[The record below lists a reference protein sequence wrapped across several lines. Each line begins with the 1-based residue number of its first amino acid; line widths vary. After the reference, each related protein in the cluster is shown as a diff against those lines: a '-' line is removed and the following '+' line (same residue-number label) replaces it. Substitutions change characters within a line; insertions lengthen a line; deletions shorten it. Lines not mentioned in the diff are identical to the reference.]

1 MKVDII
7 LVMYKIYIEEDTTSE
22 LLLAHAL
29 KDYANIDQYDI
40 DYNKYGKPYLK
51 NINNIY
57 FNISNTSNINVCV
70 VSDQEI
76 GVDIESPK
84 YVSGIFNLVFT
95 NKEKE
100 LVRMSNNKEL
110 DFIKIWTMK
119 ESYVKLLGIGISF
132 GLKNVDTTKLTDKI
146 DFKFYK
152 NYVIAIATEK

>member
-7 LVMYKIYIEEDTTSE
+7 LVMYKIYIEEDITSE

-119 ESYVKLLGIGISF
+119 ESYVKLLGVGLSF

-152 NYVIAIATEK
+152 NYVIAIAKEK

>member
-22 LLLAHAL
+22 LLLVHAL

-119 ESYVKLLGIGISF
+119 ESYVKLLGVGISF